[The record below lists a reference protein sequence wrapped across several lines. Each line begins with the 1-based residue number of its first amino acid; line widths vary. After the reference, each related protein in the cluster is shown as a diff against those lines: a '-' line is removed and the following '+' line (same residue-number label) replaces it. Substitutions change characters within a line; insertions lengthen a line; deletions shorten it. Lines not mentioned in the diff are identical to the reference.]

1 MEISAL
7 LQELGYKIIYKK
19 SLKIIKEEDLETIG
33 TDKCHK
39 TGICS
44 SKLILMAIRIK
55 HSVSV

>member
-39 TGICS
+39 TCICI
-44 SKLILMAIRIK
+44 SKLILMAIRII

>member
-7 LQELGYKIIYKK
+7 LQELGYNIIYKK
-19 SLKIIKEEDLETIG
+19 SLKIIKKEDLETIG

-39 TGICS
+39 TCICS